1 MLCKSGISCDE
12 FGLPCCTPP
21 AGATPA
27 VTVRTGRRWAQL
39 RSKRSVK
46 MSERVVSMNDVKSTF
61 AKDLSQS
68 SQSSELSGNDIG
80 NAFNMMPLS
89 PQFVGGRA
97 QSIQRDVV
105 RFESLAVP
113 ILTKLDQQAFQTTGQ
128 QTHAYMTDT

>member
-1 MLCKSGISCDE
+1 VLSVHDNRNASE
-12 FGLPCCTPP
+12 
-21 AGATPA
+21 
-27 VTVRTGRRWAQL
+27 L

-46 MSERVVSMNDVKSTF
+46 MSEHVVSMNDVKSTF

-68 SQSSELSGNDIG
+68 SQSSELSGHDIG

-89 PQFVGGRA
+89 TQFVGGRA
-97 QSIQRDVV
+97 QSIQRDVA

-113 ILTKLDQQAFQTTGQ
+113 ILTELNQQSFQTTGQ